1 MADKRDVYETL
12 GVNKNSSPDEIKQA
26 YRKLAK
32 KYHPDLNHEP
42 GAADKFKEVQEAYD
56 ILSDSDKK
64 ARYDQFGWPGVD
76 PQAGGGF
83 NGFQGGFNGA
93 SGDFGDLG
101 DIFAQFFGGGARQR
115 SQANPS
121 GPTRGEDI
129 FSSLKISFMA
139 SSNTP
144 CIVTSSG

>member
-42 GAADKFKEVQEAYD
+42 DAADKFKEVQEAYD

-93 SGDFGDLG
+93 GGDFGVGLA
-101 DIFAQFFGGGARQR
+101 FRQ
-115 SQANPS
+115 
-121 GPTRGEDI
+121 TRWRPDDDPRERG
-129 FSSLKISFMA
+129 LQRA
-139 SSNTP
+139 AA
-144 CIVTSSG
+144 CYHR